1 MTYRAFD
8 QNFCSNLCLKA
19 TMEVN
24 QYLDASFQDPYKWI
38 KSIDEIEI
46 VKKQVREEKIKKEC
60 TKVINN
66 LIDDVSKNET
76 ANTYSILDK
85 EEGKNNLID
94 DDSKNETANTYNI
107 QDKKEHEDI
116 KYFYH
121 VPITPPISPSRCS
134 DKSTSNSQQ
143 QFNEKKNRETCNLNR
158 LFDYI
163 TFPKLGIVIYA
174 NSIYQNLISSQ

>member
-60 TKVINN
+60 TKVLNN

-76 ANTYSILDK
+76 ANTYSIQDK
-85 EEGKNNLID
+85 GQEKNNLID
-94 DDSKNETANTYNI
+94 EISNNETANTYNI
-107 QDKKEHEDI
+107 QDKGEEKNNQEHEDI

-121 VPITPPISPSRCS
+121 VPITPPRSPP
-134 DKSTSNSQQ
+134 KSTNNSQQ
-143 QFNEKKNRETCNLNR
+143 QFN
-158 LFDYI
+158 
-163 TFPKLGIVIYA
+163 
-174 NSIYQNLISSQ
+174 

>member
-1 MTYRAFD
+1 MPFTCFSCLKQIETMTYRAFD

-46 VKKQVREEKIKKEC
+46 VKKQVRDEKIKKEC
-60 TKVINN
+60 TKVLNN
-66 LIDDVSKNET
+66 LIDDVF
-76 ANTYSILDK
+76 
-85 EEGKNNLID
+85 
-94 DDSKNETANTYNI
+94 KNETANTYNI
-107 QDKKEHEDI
+107 QEKWEEKNIYQHNNI
-116 KYFYH
+116 NYFYH
-121 VPITPPISPSRCS
+121 VLVTPPISPPRSPPN
-134 DKSTSNSQQ
+134 NSQQ
-143 QFNEKKNRETCNLNR
+143 QFNKKKIRELCNFNG
-158 LFDYI
+158 LFDNI

>member
-19 TMEVN
+19 TLEVN

-38 KSIDEIEI
+38 KSNDEIET
-46 VKKQVREEKIKKEC
+46 VKKQVREEKTKKEC
-60 TKVINN
+60 RKVLNN

-76 ANTYSILDK
+76 ANTYII
-85 EEGKNNLID
+85 EEKWVEKNNYQ
-94 DDSKNETANTYNI
+94 NENI
-107 QDKKEHEDI
+107 N
-116 KYFYH
+116 YFYH
-121 VPITPPISPSRCS
+121 VPVTPPRSPPRSPPN
-134 DKSTSNSQQ
+134 NSQQ
-143 QFNEKKNRETCNLNR
+143 QFNKKKNREICNFNG
-158 LFDYI
+158 LFDNI

>member
-1 MTYRAFD
+1 MPFTCFSCLKQIETMTYRAFD

-60 TKVINN
+60 TKVLNN

-76 ANTYSILDK
+76 ANTYSIQDK
-85 EEGKNNLID
+85 GEEKNN
-94 DDSKNETANTYNI
+94 
-107 QDKKEHEDI
+107 QEHEDI

-121 VPITPPISPSRCS
+121 VPITPPRSPP
-134 DKSTSNSQQ
+134 KSTNNSQQ

-158 LFDYI
+158 LFDNI

>member
-1 MTYRAFD
+1 MPFTCFSCLKQIETMTYRAFD
-8 QNFCSNLCLKA
+8 QNFCSNLCLKT

-24 QYLDASFQDPYKWI
+24 QYLDSSFQDPYKWI

-60 TKVINN
+60 TKVLNN

-76 ANTYSILDK
+76 ANTY
-85 EEGKNNLID
+85 
-94 DDSKNETANTYNI
+94 NI
-107 QDKKEHEDI
+107 QDEKVEKNNKQKEDI

-121 VPITPPISPSRCS
+121 VPITPPTSPPRSPP
-134 DKSTSNSQQ
+134 KSSNNSQQ
-143 QFNEKKNRETCNLNR
+143 QFNQKKNREICNFNG
-158 LFDYI
+158 LFDNI
-163 TFPKLGIVIYA
+163 TFPKLRIVIYA